1 VSRAHLSGK
10 HGRLALSR
18 AVRRD
23 CLLLLR
29 DKALAGDVLAAA
41 EIVKIG
47 VLIDAVTAQAA
58 ADRSAA

>member
-1 VSRAHLSGK
+1 
-10 HGRLALSR
+10 LSR

-29 DKALAGDVLAAA
+29 DKALAGDVLAAS

>member
-1 VSRAHLSGK
+1 MSRAHLSGK
-10 HGRLALSR
+10 HGRVPLSR

-47 VLIDAVTAQAA
+47 LMVDAVAGQAA
-58 ADRSAA
+58 ADRPAA